1 MKSYIKLFGPPI
13 GKAITKLETI
23 TINYPKVCMMN
34 RAIIDN
40 IPSYLG
46 NDIGISKATETRDIN
61 TPKLEWTDWVMRY
74 SNSQGLSVSRER
86 CMTLI
91 SKAGSDLGEYD
102 FFYEWLEA
110 PGSGNINELIEKIDN
125 NLSSLGCLYTITT
138 K

>member
-1 MKSYIKLFGPPI
+1 M
-13 GKAITKLETI
+13 KAITKLETI
-23 TINYPKVCMMN
+23 TVNYPKVCMMN

-46 NDIGISKATETRDIN
+46 NDIGISKVTETRDMN

-102 FFYEWLEA
+102 FFYEWFEA